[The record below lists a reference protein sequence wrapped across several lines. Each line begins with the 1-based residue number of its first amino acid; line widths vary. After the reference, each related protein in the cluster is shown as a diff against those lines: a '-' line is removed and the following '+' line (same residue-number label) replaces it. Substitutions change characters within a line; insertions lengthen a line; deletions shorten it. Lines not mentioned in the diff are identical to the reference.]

1 MSYGLWFKT
10 YLKHPLQLG
19 ALFPS
24 GPTLSR
30 LMVKHIDP
38 NTPGYVLEL
47 GPGTGSFTKAL
58 IERGIAEEKLI
69 LIEQSPEF
77 VPLLQSNFPKST
89 VVLGDATRSVEI
101 LNCLGIKQCD
111 EIVSGVPLNAMG
123 TELRKSICTKGFKVL
138 KPGGSFV
145 QVSYLP
151 RCSIPS
157 DAIVSNNA
165 RKLFCGVAL
174 LNLPP
179 AFVWRAQKNVSSTV
193 R

>member
-1 MSYGLWFKT
+1 
-10 YLKHPLQLG
+10 LKHPLQLG

-24 GPTLSR
+24 GSFLSR

-38 NTPGYVLEL
+38 NTSGYVLEL

-58 IERGIAEEKLI
+58 IQRGLPEEKLI
-69 LIEQSPEF
+69 LIEQSPAF
-77 VPLLQSNFPKST
+77 IALLRAKFPKST
-89 VVLGDATRSVEI
+89 VVLGNATQSGEI
-101 LNCLGIKQCD
+101 LNSLGITQCD
-111 EIVSGVPLNAMG
+111 EIVSGVPLNAMDI
-123 TELRKSICTKGFKVL
+123 EVRKSICTEGFKIL

-157 DAIVSNNA
+157 DTIMSSNA
-165 RKLFCGVAL
+165 KKLFCGAVL
-174 LNLPP
+174 PNLPP
-179 AFVWRAQKNVSSTV
+179 AFVWRAQKNSSSTV

>member
-19 ALFPS
+19 ALLPS
-24 GPTLSR
+24 GPALSK

-38 NTPGYVLEL
+38 NTSGYVLEL
-47 GPGTGSFTKAL
+47 GSGTGSFTKVL
-58 IERGIAEEKLI
+58 IQRGIPEEKLI
-69 LIEQSPEF
+69 LIEQAPEF
-77 VPLLQSNFPKST
+77 ADLLHSKFPKAT
-89 VVLGDATRSVEI
+89 VVLGDATHSVEI
-101 LNCLGIKQCD
+101 LKSLGINQCH
-111 EIVSGVPLNAMG
+111 EIVSGVPLNAMDI
-123 TELRKSICTKGFKVL
+123 ELRKSICAEGFKVL
-138 KPGGSFV
+138 KQGGSFV

-157 DAIVSNNA
+157 DTILSSNA
-165 RKLFCGVAL
+165 RKLFCGMTL

-179 AFVWRAQKNVSSTV
+179 AFVWRAQKNVSSTA

>member
-1 MSYGLWFKT
+1 MWFRT

-24 GPTLSR
+24 GSALSR

-38 NTPGYVLEL
+38 NTSGYVLEF

-58 IERGIAEEKLI
+58 IQRGIPEEKLV
-69 LIEQSPEF
+69 LIEQAPEF
-77 VPLLQSNFPKST
+77 VDLLQSSFPKST
-89 VVLGDATRSVEI
+89 VVLGDATHSVEI
-101 LNCLGIKQCD
+101 LDSLGIKQCD

-123 TELRKSICTKGFKVL
+123 VELRKSICTEGLKVL

-151 RCSIPS
+151 RCSIPR
-157 DAIVSNNA
+157 DAILSSNA

-174 LNLPP
+174 PNLPP
-179 AFVWRAQKNVSSTV
+179 AFVWRAQKNVRSTV
-193 R
+193 K